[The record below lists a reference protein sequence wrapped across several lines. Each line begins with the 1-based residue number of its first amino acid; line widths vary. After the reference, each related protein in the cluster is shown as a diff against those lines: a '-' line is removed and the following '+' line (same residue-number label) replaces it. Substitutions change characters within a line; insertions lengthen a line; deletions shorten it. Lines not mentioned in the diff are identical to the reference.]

1 MHHISI
7 QNAKVNEFN
16 NKAHNALSSI
26 EAHDGV
32 TGADSQELREKIS
45 KLVPNDPRKTKQ
57 LYCLLKLAVGEG
69 TEISL
74 NTRADDGMTNS
85 AGNVV
90 KLYYKYIRQTNHL
103 A

>member
-1 MHHISI
+1 MIAAEDVKS
-7 QNAKVNEFN
+7 ES
-16 NKAHNALSSI
+16 KAHRVRPSLTFI
-26 EAHDGV
+26 
-32 TGADSQELREKIS
+32 

-57 LYCLLKLAVGEG
+57 LHCLLKLAVGEG

-74 NTRADDGMTNS
+74 NTRTDDGMTNS